1 MKNLLLLTFL
11 TASSITFSQTNKLEG
26 SWSSYDNTSY
36 VTTISI
42 NNKTGLVEKVY
53 SYSAYEKDDK
63 IETIVSQDLNTLST
77 KHYFDKYEWSI
88 KSKFVSINDT
98 IMKRIMT
105 GSNNATLIYK
115 RINKN

>member
-1 MKNLLLLTFL
+1 MKNSLLVLALTISNI
-11 TASSITFSQTNKLEG
+11 AFSQTNKLEG

-53 SYSAYEKDDK
+53 SYSAYEEDDK

-77 KHYFDKYEWSI
+77 KHYFDKYKWSI

-98 IMKRIMT
+98 IMKRIT
-105 GSNNATLIYK
+105 TGGSNAILLYK
-115 RINKN
+115 KINK

>member
-1 MKNLLLLTFL
+1 MKNSLLVLALTI
-11 TASSITFSQTNKLEG
+11 SNISFSQTNKLEG

-42 NNKTGLVEKVY
+42 NNKTGLAEKVY

-77 KHYFDKYEWSI
+77 KHYFDKYKWSL

-98 IMKRIMT
+98 IMKRITT
-105 GSNNATLIYK
+105 GSSNAVLIYK
-115 RINKN
+115 KINK